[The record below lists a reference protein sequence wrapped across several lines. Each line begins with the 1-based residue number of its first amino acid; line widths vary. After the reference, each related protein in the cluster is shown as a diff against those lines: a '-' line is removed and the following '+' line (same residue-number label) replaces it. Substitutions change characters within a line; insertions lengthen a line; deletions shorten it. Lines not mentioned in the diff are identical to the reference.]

1 MKKRR
6 SWLNFATALAGLQ
19 CKSGEEGGGKVWCR
33 VEWSEGGGRISNR
46 RVTTRNWA
54 KARKKEGGGKVPP
67 SFFYRTKLSFSLL
80 LSFLLLDHCRI
91 VKSDGP
97 S

>member
-1 MKKRR
+1 MVEFRDGPGWAAMQVGGGGRGKGVVQSRVERGGREDFKSPGHDPKLGQSQKKRR
-6 SWLNFATALAGLQ
+6 
-19 CKSGEEGGGKVWCR
+19 
-33 VEWSEGGGRISNR
+33 
-46 RVTTRNWA
+46 
-54 KARKKEGGGKVPP
+54 GGKVPP